1 MYFECGA
8 VTISDLNHLIM
19 VALRIQNNDRISI
32 SMEDLEKTLILS
44 VRFIFNFVYCVF
56 FFCFCKLITLKI
68 VQ

>member
-44 VRFIFNFVYCVF
+44 VRFIFNFVYCVV